1 MTEFANR
8 VDMFNSMN
16 GVVMGESLLINR
28 PTSEEEGLSEEA
40 IREEPTAAALYCAT
54 KPVGRRSERSQSTF
68 LETIVGRNGGLRSIL
83 SQVEAVA
90 NTNATVLICGET
102 GTGKEVIARA
112 IHELSPRR
120 NKNLVNLNCAAMPAG
135 LLESELFGHERGAFT
150 GAVTTHVGR
159 FALADRGTL
168 FLDEIGDMP
177 PELQPKLLRVL
188 QEREFEAVGSTRTVR
203 VDVRVVAATN
213 RDLSQMVQSREFR
226 EDLFYRLN
234 IFPISLPPLRERK
247 KDIPEFVK
255 YFVEHFANSMDKTI
269 DTIPEETMRCL
280 VRHSWPGNIRELQNY
295 VARGVILSTDGVFEP
310 PPPEECAPAPA
321 DIANPTLEDKIR
333 QEILAECQR
342 ANWKL
347 GGPRGAA
354 ARLGLKRTTLF
365 YRMKRLGIAPPTDHF
380 QD

>member
-1 MTEFANR
+1 MIAVAEYASEANESSLR
-8 VDMFNSMN
+8 AANIYGPDKPLVRKMERTNS
-16 GVVMGESLLINR
+16 
-28 PTSEEEGLSEEA
+28 A
-40 IREEPTAAALYCAT
+40 
-54 KPVGRRSERSQSTF
+54 F
-68 LETIVGRNGGLRSIL
+68 LETIVGRTGGLRAIL

-90 NTNATVLICGET
+90 HTNATVLITGET

-112 IHELSPRR
+112 IHELSTRR
-120 NKNLVNLNCAAMPAG
+120 ARNLVKLNCAAMPAG

-177 PELQPKLLRVL
+177 LELQPKLLRVL
-188 QEREFEAVGSTRTVR
+188 QEREFEAVGSTRTTK

-213 RDLSQMVQSREFR
+213 RDLRQMVESREFR
-226 EDLFYRLN
+226 EDLYYRLN
-234 IFPISLPPLRERK
+234 MFPIYLPPLRERK
-247 KDIPEFVK
+247 RDIPEFVR
-255 YFVEHFANSMDKTI
+255 YFVEHFASSMDKTI
-269 DTIPEETMRCL
+269 DNIPEDTMRSL
-280 VRHSWPGNIRELQNY
+280 VRYSWPGNIRELQNY
-295 VARGVILSTDGVFEP
+295 VARGVILSTEGVFEP
-310 PPPEECAPAPA
+310 APPEERQPVPVETST
-321 DIANPTLEDKIR
+321 ANPTLEDKIR

-365 YRMKRLGIAPPTDHF
+365 YKMKRLGIAPPADHS